1 MTDAPQQLHL
11 WKKHF
16 DKWAAKSMA
25 KVLQEEDAQ
34 VAKSIFDDF
43 VAQIEDSS
51 ADTLDTLIGAFDQAI
66 EDNQE

>member
-1 MTDAPQQLHL
+1 
-11 WKKHF
+11 
-16 DKWAAKSMA
+16 MA

-34 VAKSIFDDF
+34 VAKGIFDDF

-51 ADTLDTLIGAFDQAI
+51 ADTLDALIGAFDQAV